1 MLIDLGDKWI
11 GGGYAKI
18 RVKLSSRRAVT
29 SCLLLFA
36 KIVRPPTL
44 LSYELK
50 WRAFCLP
57 LLLKEGPAGKSN

>member
-36 KIVRPPTL
+36 KIVHQL
-44 LSYELK
+44 CFLM
-50 WRAFCLP
+50 
-57 LLLKEGPAGKSN
+57 N